1 MPRVRDSPEDSS
13 QPLIPDNRIALNA
26 PEPPD
31 GETGNAAGSVAGSEH
46 ISAQAQLE
54 SLPSGAT
61 RARMPWWG
69 APLLCLALVAVSS
82 AGAVTKTIR
91 DADPVAVASWRL
103 QASSLVLLPGFLFE
117 LIQCLLTWRNQRSR
131 RERVVGPTAHPIGES
146 LSEAESAR
154 ILPDEDPDIPEI
166 EQQQH
171 LPSPPLPPPL
181 TLFLLLLLS
190 ACALALHFALWIL
203 SLRLTSLAHSLLFV
217 STPPLLL
224 ALAHLVSGAPLSR
237 AEALGT
243 LLGGVGAAVVA
254 LGGSAGTGGG
264 RNGAGGS
271 LIGVG
276 VGSAAGAGAESSSSG
291 IGGNSSGGGFGNGG
305 FLGGGNDDDDAVCVQ
320 GDVAALL
327 AAAAFVVYVWVG
339 GRVRKSLP
347 LHLYALPVTAAAGIM
362 LAAAACLTPLVDP
375 SHACPPHASTAHAS
389 PAGTIAGTATAGVQ
403 VPGMAL
409 WEAAAAGVGVGMA
422 SRAGARSGGEAGT
435 GAGAGAGEALLIA
448 PQPLQPLPPT
458 PFPPLYLPPPPPPS
472 HCTAWQP
479 LAWLS
484 PPFLAPTLFL
494 ALGPGYMGH
503 TGLNALLRYTTPL
516 VIAIAITV
524 EPPLGSLIGWAIG
537 QSGAPDAATWVG
549 GALMMGATLW
559 VALEG
564 ERARGRQ

>member
-1 MPRVRDSPEDSS
+1 MLRVRDSPEDSS
-13 QPLIPDNRIALNA
+13 QPLIPDNRIALDA
-26 PEPPD
+26 PQPPD
-31 GETGNAAGSVAGSEH
+31 GETGNAAGSAAGSEH
-46 ISAQAQLE
+46 NSAQAQPE
-54 SLPSGAT
+54 SPPSGAT

-146 LSEAESAR
+146 LNEAESAR
-154 ILPDEDPDIPEI
+154 ILPEEDPDIPEI

-254 LGGSAGTGGG
+254 LGGSAGAGGG
-264 RNGAGGS
+264 SNGAAGS

-276 VGSAAGAGAESSSSG
+276 SASGAGAESSSGG
-291 IGGNSSGGGFGNGG
+291 IGGNGSGGGFGNGG
-305 FLGGGNDDDDAVCVQ
+305 FLGGGNDDDDAVSVQ

-375 SHACPPHASTAHAS
+375 SHACPPHASTAHAA
-389 PAGTIAGTATAGVQ
+389 PAGTIAGTTTAGVQ
-403 VPGMAL
+403 VPGMAS
-409 WEAAAAGVGVGMA
+409 WAAVVAGAEVGMA
-422 SRAGARSGGEAGT
+422 SRAGARSGAT
-435 GAGAGAGEALLIA
+435 
-448 PQPLQPLPPT
+448 
-458 PFPPLYLPPPPPPS
+458 
-472 HCTAWQP
+472 WQP

-549 GALMMGATLW
+549 GALMVGATLW
-559 VALEG
+559 VALES